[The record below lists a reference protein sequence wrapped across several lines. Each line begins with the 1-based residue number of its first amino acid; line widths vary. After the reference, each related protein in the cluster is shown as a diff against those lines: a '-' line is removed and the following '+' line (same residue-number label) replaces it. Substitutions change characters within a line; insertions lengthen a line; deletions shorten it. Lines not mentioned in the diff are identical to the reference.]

1 MIICIKKRIRQ
12 PANIF
17 TANNLISQMITI
29 KLQISVVKDY
39 LTTAATGSNLFLTFF
54 NILQQILKKILRFK
68 NKLYLCTFI

>member
-1 MIICIKKRIRQ
+1 MALQ
-12 PANIF
+12 NATTALQVMIF

-39 LTTAATGSNLFLTFF
+39 LTTAATGINLFLTFF